1 MLLALSTFF
10 RTSLSLDPS
19 ADVTL
24 AEEIDLQR
32 LYLDI
37 EKARFPDRLH
47 VEIDVPHEL
56 EQARLP
62 ALILQPIVENAIK
75 YGVSK
80 SRKAVVIRIE
90 ARHLD
95 DGRMVA
101 RDQQPA
107 EERRQG
113 RASGR
118 HARGNGPRPCQCLPA
133 ARGAVRQPRELPLR
147 PDDRRRVQGFAHN
160 AGGDSMAETKPLRV
174 LIADDEPL
182 AAERLQLLLAR
193 AEGAQ
198 LVGTASDGEVAIN
211 LTEALHPD
219 LLLLD
224 IAMPGLDGIGVA
236 RALAAQNP
244 SPAVVF
250 VTAFDQ
256 FAVAA
261 FEVEAVDYLMK
272 PVDPQPAAARARP
285 RPRLSRS
292 SARAS
297 RRAGKSSQWLEE
309 FWASDLSG
317 LVRIAARDVDRVSAE
332 RDYMRLH
339 VGRRSWLIH
348 HSMTALEE
356 GLDPELFVRLHRSAI
371 VRKDFITGFTRN
383 PSGRWI
389 ARLADGEEQ
398 PVGRLY
404 SDRVRAIAGR

>member
-1 MLLALSTFF
+1 
-10 RTSLSLDPS
+10 
-19 ADVTL
+19 
-24 AEEIDLQR
+24 
-32 LYLDI
+32 
-37 EKARFPDRLH
+37 
-47 VEIDVPHEL
+47 
-56 EQARLP
+56 
-62 ALILQPIVENAIK
+62 
-75 YGVSK
+75 
-80 SRKAVVIRIE
+80 
-90 ARHLD
+90 
-95 DGRMVA
+95 
-101 RDQQPA
+101 
-107 EERRQG
+107 
-113 RASGR
+113 
-118 HARGNGPRPCQCLPA
+118 
-133 ARGAVRQPRELPLR
+133 
-147 PDDRRRVQGFAHN
+147 
-160 AGGDSMAETKPLRV
+160 MAEQKPLRV

-193 AEGAQ
+193 ADDAQ
-198 LVGTASDGEVAIN
+198 LVGTASDGDSAIN
-211 LTEALHPD
+211 LTEALSPD

-272 PVDPQPAAARARP
+272 PVDPVRLQRAIERARAYLQHRT
-285 RPRLSRS
+285 
-292 SARAS
+292 A
-297 RRAGKSSQWLEE
+297 AGPTKASQWLEE

-317 LVRIAARDVDRVSAE
+317 LVRVAARDVDRVSAE

-371 VRKDFITGFTRN
+371 VRKDFITGFSRN
-383 PSGRWI
+383 ASGRWI
-389 ARLADGEEQ
+389 ARLADGTEQ